1 VLQREPAFQVIRYLG
16 DAVPVLPNGM
26 AKQLVV
32 TGNEKWTLVLGASIR
47 SKAECV
53 ALVWCLVINFQE
65 SVYALW
71 IDLKVEVWRAGRL
84 VLECREFP
92 EVRGT
97 SDSSQVYLGTM
108 RREHLAVQSI
118 QLGDQV
124 CFHLKSQKVDCTVV
138 EGVVC
143 VVYSEDENLAL
154 MVDSEVLSR
163 SKSQDLALQFGQLV
177 LEDKDEPTGFRAL
190 LSRS

>member
-1 VLQREPAFQVIRYLG
+1 
-16 DAVPVLPNGM
+16 M
-26 AKQLVV
+26 M
-32 TGNEKWTLVLGASIR
+32 
-47 SKAECV
+47 
-53 ALVWCLVINFQE
+53 
-65 SVYALW
+65 
-71 IDLKVEVWRAGRL
+71 VEVWRAGRL
-84 VLECREFP
+84 VLESRECLDLCR
-92 EVRGT
+92 
-97 SDSSQVYLGTM
+97 SDSRQVYLGTM